1 MSILSWI
8 SLFDTLSSTELE
20 NLALFCQERF
30 IKSWEILFKEW
41 DEAGAMYVVKLW
53 KLKAYKERSDWE
65 MLLWYIQNWEFVG
78 EMSFFDG
85 QDVPKKRMATVKA
98 LDDTQLIVIMNY
110 SIVDL
115 AAKRK
120 DIYDKIVDIIKERKY
135 KNALK

>member
-53 KLKAYKERSDWE
+53 KLKAYKERSDGE

>member
-1 MSILSWI
+1 
-8 SLFDTLSSTELE
+8 
-20 NLALFCQERF
+20 
-30 IKSWEILFKEW
+30 
-41 DEAGAMYVVKLW
+41 MYVCKQW

-65 MLLWYIQNWEFVG
+65 LLLGYIQNWEFVW